1 MRRSWALAGG
11 DRWPLLAVLV
21 VVTVVTSVGSGLGGA
36 LSTVSPAA
44 GQVASIALSSVLTVV
59 GYGILADTY
68 LQLCEEKPSDIDPDR
83 TAGTGAHE
91 GDPLA

>member
-1 MRRSWALAGG
+1 MRRSWALTSG

-21 VVTVVTSVGSGLGGA
+21 VVAVVTSVGSGLGGA

-44 GQVASIALSSVLTVV
+44 GQIASIALPSVLTVV
-59 GYGILADTY
+59 GYGILADVY
-68 LQLCEEKPSDIDPDR
+68 RQLGEEESTGPNR
-83 TAGTGAHE
+83 TTGAGAHE